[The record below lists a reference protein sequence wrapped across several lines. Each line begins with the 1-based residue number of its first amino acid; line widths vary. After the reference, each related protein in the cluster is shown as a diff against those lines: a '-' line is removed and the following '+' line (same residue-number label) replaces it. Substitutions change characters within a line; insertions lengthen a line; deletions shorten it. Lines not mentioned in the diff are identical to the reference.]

1 MKFKILYLKAF
12 IIGIIIFTLIISIFA
27 IPSLIKEGIA
37 FYSKNIIIS
46 FFVGIYLSII
56 PFLYSNIQAI
66 KIINNISK
74 NNLFSEDTIKSFNKI
89 KKSSF
94 VFCVIYIFLFPIFY
108 YLGEIDDAPGMIL
121 LGFIIILSSIFI
133 YILMSV
139 LIDVL
144 KNKL

>member
-1 MKFKILYLKAF
+1 MKFKILYLKSF

-56 PFLYSNIQAI
+56 PFLYSNIQVI

-74 NNLFSEDTIKSFNKI
+74 NILFSEDTIKSLNKI

-94 VFCVIYIFLFPIFY
+94 VFCVIYIFLLPIFY

-133 YILMSV
+133 YINV
-139 LIDVL
+139 CTDRCV
-144 KNKL
+144 KK

>member
-1 MKFKILYLKAF
+1 MKFKILYLKSF
-12 IIGIIIFTLIISIFA
+12 IIGIIIFTLIISIFV

-56 PFLYSNIQAI
+56 PFLYSNIQVI

-74 NNLFSEDTIKSFNKI
+74 NILFSEDTIKSLNKI

-139 LIDVL
+139 LIDEL

>member
-1 MKFKILYLKAF
+1 MKFKILYLKSF

-56 PFLYSNIQAI
+56 PFLYSNIQVI

-74 NNLFSEDTIKSFNKI
+74 NILFSEDTIKSLNKI

-133 YILMSV
+133 YINV
-139 LIDVL
+139 CTDRCV
-144 KNKL
+144 KK